1 MAGESKQACVNRYR
15 GNPRHRRSGEL
26 AAGVLVSLIVASIA
40 LGIGAPFALA
50 VVPNDHYFPL
60 LWSDSN
66 TGQSIPTQDAEE
78 HLGGSLPATAGA
90 EERTSEAWRLSTG
103 SRAIVIGE
111 ADTGVD
117 YDHPDLEANV
127 WTNPG
132 NVGGCPAGTH
142 GYNVLSHGCEAEDDD
157 TRYGGHGTA
166 VAGIIGAVGNNGIG
180 VAGVNWQTT
189 ILPVKWLNQK
199 AEGSTSGLIEALRWL
214 VAAKRAGVNVRVV
227 NDSQTFPGT
236 AFSMELK
243 EEIEELAANN
253 ILFVTAAGNS
263 GDNNDEPTVGRYPC
277 RYDLPNEICVTAT
290 DDNDQLP
297 SWANYGPSTV
307 DLAAPG
313 VSIFSTL
320 REDAYGY
327 LSGGSMAAAQ
337 VAGAAGLILS
347 VEGSLSA
354 TELKADILHNVDQLP
369 SLAGKVITRGRL
381 DVCKALP
388 GCEATPA
395 ATTAATPAAAAPA
408 AAAPAAHGRPA
419 SQAVELRTATLRIV
433 HNKATIRLRCTASRR
448 CAGKLKLTVTTRAGT
463 ATRDHRRLPSVT
475 ERLTIGR
482 GTFSLRP
489 GQQATVVVTL
499 SAPGRALASSA
510 RGHLIARLTIAI
522 MSPPPSATE
531 FERVRLL

>member
-1 MAGESKQACVNRYR
+1 MNHYR
-15 GNPRHRRSGEL
+15 CNPRRRRRGEL
-26 AAGVLVSLIVASIA
+26 GAGVLVSLVLASIA
-40 LGIGAPFALA
+40 LGIGAPLALA
-50 VVPNDHYFPL
+50 VVPNDPYFPL
-60 LWSDSN
+60 QWSDSN
-66 TGQSIPTQDAEE
+66 TGQSIPTQDVEE
-78 HLGGSLPATAGA
+78 HLGGSLPATTGA
-90 EERTSEAWRLSTG
+90 EERTLEAWRLSTG

-142 GYNVLSHGCEAEDDD
+142 GYNVLSHSCEAEDDD
-157 TRYGGHGTA
+157 KHYEGHGTA

-189 ILPVKWLNQK
+189 ILPVKWLNQQ

-214 VAAKRAGVNVRVV
+214 VVAKRAGVNVRVV
-227 NDSQTFPGT
+227 NDSQTFLGT
-236 AFSMELK
+236 SSSPPLEKA
-243 EEIEELAANN
+243 IEELAAND

-290 DDNDQLP
+290 DDNDLLP
-297 SWANYGPSTV
+297 SWANYGPHTV

-313 VSIFSTL
+313 VSIYSTL

-337 VAGAAGLILS
+337 VAGAAALILS
-347 VEGSLSA
+347 VDNSLSA
-354 TELKADILHNVDQLP
+354 TELKADILHNVDKLP
-369 SLAGKVITRGRL
+369 SLAGKVLTGGRL

-388 GCEATPA
+388 GCEATPD
-395 ATTAATPAAAAPA
+395 ATTAATPAAGAAA
-408 AAAPAAHGRPA
+408 AAAPPVHRRPP
-419 SQAVELRTATLRIV
+419 SDAVELKSATLRIV
-433 HNKATIRLRCTASRR
+433 HGKARIRLRCTASGR
-448 CAGKLKLTVTTRAGT
+448 CAGMLKLTATTRGPD
-463 ATRDHRRLPSVT
+463 ATRTGRRLPSIT

-482 GTFSLRP
+482 ANFSLRP
-489 GQQATVVVTL
+489 GQQATVSVTL
-499 SAPGRALASSA
+499 SASGRALASSA
-510 RGHLIARLTIAI
+510 HGHLIARLTIAI
-522 MSPPPSATE
+522 TSPPPSATQ

>member
-1 MAGESKQACVNRYR
+1 MNRYR
-15 GNPRHRRSGEL
+15 CKPRQRRRRDLG
-26 AAGVLVSLIVASIA
+26 AGALVSLMVASLA
-40 LGIGAPFALA
+40 LAMGAPLA
-50 VVPNDHYFPL
+50 PAEVPNDPSFPL
-60 LWSDSN
+60 QWADSN
-66 TGQSIPTQDAEE
+66 TGQSIPNQDAEE
-78 HLGGSLPATAGA
+78 HLGGLIAATAGA
-90 EERTSEAWRLSTG
+90 DERTLQAWRLSTG

-142 GYNVLSHGCEAEDDD
+142 GYNVLSHSCEAEDDD
-157 TRYGGHGTA
+157 TLYGGHGTA

-189 ILPVKWLNQK
+189 ILPVKWLDQK
-199 AEGSTSGLIEALRWL
+199 AFGSTSELIEALRWL
-214 VAAKRAGVNVRVV
+214 VAAKRAGINVRVV
-227 NDSQTFPGT
+227 NDSQTFPDT
-236 AFSMELK
+236 SSSTELAELE
-243 EEIEELAANN
+243 EEIEELGANN
-253 ILFVTAAGNS
+253 ILFVTAAGNT
-263 GDNNDEPTVGRYPC
+263 GDNNDEPTVARYPC

-290 DDNDQLP
+290 DDRDQLP
-297 SWANYGPSTV
+297 GWANYGPHTV

-347 VEGSLSA
+347 VDKYLSA
-354 TELKADILHNVDQLP
+354 TELKADILSNVDQLP
-369 SLAGKVITRGRL
+369 SLAGKVITGGRL

-395 ATTAATPAAAAPA
+395 TSTTAAPA
-408 AAAPAAHGRPA
+408 AAAPSAAPPA
-419 SQAVELRTATLRIV
+419 PRGHTASEAVEVMAATLRIA
-433 HNKATIRLRCTASRR
+433 HGKARVRLRCAASGR
-448 CAGKLKLTVTTRAGT
+448 CAGKLTLTVTTSAGS
-463 ATRDHRRLPSVT
+463 ATRKGRRMPRVG

-482 GTFSLRP
+482 GTFTLRP
-489 GQQATVVVTL
+489 GQQATVAVTL
-499 SAPGRALASSA
+499 RASGRVLARSAH
-510 RGHLIARLTIAI
+510 GHLIARLTIATT
-522 MSPPPSATE
+522 SPPPSATQ

>member
-1 MAGESKQACVNRYR
+1 VNRYR
-15 GNPRHRRSGEL
+15 GKPRHRRRRDFG
-26 AAGVLVSLIVASIA
+26 AGALVSLMAASLALAMGAPIA
-40 LGIGAPFALA
+40 LAD
-50 VVPNDHYFPL
+50 VPNDPYFPL
-60 LWSDSN
+60 QWSDSN

-78 HLGGSLPATAGA
+78 HLGGLIAATAGA
-90 EERTSEAWRLSTG
+90 EERTLQAWRLSTG

-111 ADTGVD
+111 ADTGVEH
-117 YDHPDLEANV
+117 DHPDLEANV

-142 GYNVLSHGCEAEDDD
+142 GYDVLSHTCEAEDDD
-157 TRYGGHGTA
+157 TLFDGHGTA
-166 VAGIIGAVGNNGIG
+166 VAGILGAVGNNGMG

-189 ILPVKWLNQK
+189 ILPVKWLDQQAN
-199 AEGSTSGLIEALRWL
+199 GSTSGLIEALRWL

-236 AFSMELK
+236 SFSRPLE
-243 EEIEELAANN
+243 EEIEELGANN

-263 GDNNDEPTVGRYPC
+263 GDNNDAPTVGRYPC

-290 DDNDQLP
+290 DDRDQLP
-297 SWANYGPSTV
+297 SWVNYGPHTV

-347 VEGSLSA
+347 VDNSLSA
-354 TELKADILHNVDQLP
+354 TELKADILSNVDQLP
-369 SLAGKVITRGRL
+369 SLAGKVVTGGRL
-381 DVCKALP
+381 DICKALP

-395 ATTAATPAAAAPA
+395 SSTTAPPAAAAPA
-408 AAAPAAHGRPA
+408 AAAPAPQAHTA
-419 SQAVELRTATLRIV
+419 SEAVDVMTATLRIA
-433 HNKATIRLRCTASRR
+433 HGKARIRLRCAASGK
-448 CAGKLKLTVTTRAGT
+448 CAGKLTLTVTTRAGS
-463 ATRDHRRLPSVT
+463 ATRKGRRMPRAT

-489 GQQATVVVTL
+489 GQEATVAVTL
-499 SAPGRALASSA
+499 SASGRVLARSA
-510 RGHLIARLTIAI
+510 HGHLIARLTIATT
-522 MSPPPSATE
+522 SPPPSATH

>member
-1 MAGESKQACVNRYR
+1 VNRYR
-15 GNPRHRRSGEL
+15 CNPRHRRRREL
-26 AAGVLVSLIVASIA
+26 GAGVLISLMFASVA
-40 LGIGAPFALA
+40 LGMGAPLALA
-50 VVPNDHYFPL
+50 GVPNDPFFPL
-60 LWSDSN
+60 QWSDSN

-78 HLGGSLPATAGA
+78 HLGGLIPATAGA
-90 EERTSEAWRLSTG
+90 DERTLEAWRLSTG

-132 NVGGCPAGTH
+132 NVGGCPTGTH
-142 GYNVLSHGCEAEDDD
+142 GYDVLSHSCEAEDDD
-157 TRYGGHGTA
+157 TLYGGHGTA
-166 VAGIIGAVGNNGIG
+166 VAGILGAAGNNGIG

-236 AFSMELK
+236 PPSKQLE
-243 EEIEELAANN
+243 EEIEELGANN
-253 ILFVTAAGNS
+253 ILFVTAAGNT
-263 GDNNDEPTVGRYPC
+263 GDNDDESTVGRYPC

-290 DDNDQLP
+290 DDTDQLP
-297 SWANYGPSTV
+297 SWANYGPHTV

-337 VAGAAGLILS
+337 VAGAAALILS
-347 VEGSLSA
+347 VDNSLSA
-354 TELKADILHNVDQLP
+354 SELKADILSNVDQLP
-369 SLAGKVITRGRL
+369 SLAGKVATGGRL
-381 DVCKALP
+381 DLCKALP

-395 ATTAATPAAAAPA
+395 ASTAAMPAAVAAGPPPPGPLA
-408 AAAPAAHGRPA
+408 TTT
-419 SQAVELRTATLRIV
+419 SKAVEVMTATLRIV
-433 HNKATIRLRCTASRR
+433 HGKARIRLRCTASGR
-448 CAGKLKLTVTTRAGT
+448 CAGKLTLTVTTRAGS
-463 ATRDHRRLPSVT
+463 ATRKDRRKRRTT

-489 GQQATVVVTL
+489 GQEATVAVTL
-499 SAPGRALASSA
+499 SASAPALARSA
-510 RGHLIARLTIAI
+510 HRHLIARLTIATT
-522 MSPPPSATE
+522 SPPPSAVQ